1 MPFGNVDWVA
11 LIAAFV
17 ACYAFSAVWYISV
30 GKPWMKAIGKTEG
43 DIKAGAGPLP
53 YIVAILGHL
62 IIAYVLMNLM
72 VALGAVSLTG
82 GLTLGVTLWFGFVL
96 TTMLINHRFQQSS
109 WAHSIIDGVH
119 WLGVFA
125 IQGVVIGLLAS

>member
-1 MPFGNVDWVA
+1 MQFGNVDWVA
-11 LIAAFV
+11 LITAFV
-17 ACYAFSAVWYISV
+17 ASYAFSAVWYISL
-30 GKPWMKAIGKTEG
+30 GKPWMKAIGKTEA

-53 YIVAILGHL
+53 YIVAVLGHL

-72 VALGAVSLTG
+72 LALSVVSLSG

-109 WAHSIIDGVH
+109 WAHSIIDGAH

-125 IQGVVIGLLAS
+125 IQGVLIGLLAG